1 MRCPECGHALRRA
14 LRDYH
19 YTESGLDNVVLERAP
34 VYVCLD
40 HGVQAVALRNVQG
53 IHGAIA
59 AALLKLK
66 RPLRGVEIR
75 FLRKHHGWS
84 QAELARRL
92 GVTEVTVSRWETEAP
107 AIGSA
112 NEQRLRLLFAD
123 PEAFAALQVTKPQRC
138 KAVPPLRIA
147 VTRLPGSVPS
157 RMPA

>member
-19 YTESGLDNVVLERAP
+19 HTESGLDNIVLEKAP
-34 VYVCLD
+34 VYACPD
-40 HGVQAVALRNVQG
+40 HGVQAVALRDVQG

-66 RPLRGVEIR
+66 RPLRGMEIR
-75 FLRKHHGWS
+75 FLRKHRGWS

-92 GVTEVTVSRWETEAP
+92 SVTEVTVSRWETEAP

-123 PEAFAALQVTKPQRC
+123 PEAFAALQVTKPQRP
-138 KAVPPLRIA
+138 KAVPPLRIR
-147 VTRLPGSVPS
+147 VPRLGGSASS
-157 RMPA
+157 RIPA